1 MTGYCSIMDM
11 ARLKKFRMAGVV
23 VTPPIIKDCTMSLLS
38 YGTVTIIILGLKRT
52 IVFPQSNPII

>member
-11 ARLKKFRMAGVV
+11 ARLKKFCMAGVV
-23 VTPPIIKDCTMSLLS
+23 VTLPIIKDYTMSLLS
-38 YGTVTIIILGLKRT
+38 YGTVTIIILGLRRT